1 MRRLLSYLN
10 HYRKESIL
18 GPLFKLLE
26 ASFELLVPLV
36 VVSIIDVGIKN
47 RDAAH
52 FWRMGG
58 VRLRRGVIGLVCSIT
73 T

>member
-47 RDAAH
+47 QQ
-52 FWRMGG
+52 
-58 VRLRRGVIGLVCSIT
+58 LVSRASMIYDQR
-73 T
+73 